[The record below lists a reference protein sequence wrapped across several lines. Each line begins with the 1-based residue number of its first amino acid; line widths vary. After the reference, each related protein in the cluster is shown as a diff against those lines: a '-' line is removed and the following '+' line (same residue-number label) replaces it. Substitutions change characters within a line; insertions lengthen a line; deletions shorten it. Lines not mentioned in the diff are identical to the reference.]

1 MTKQSV
7 FDLQKL
13 NSERNSKTLKLTT
26 EVSKEFS
33 LFCIW
38 CKAYKNG
45 IISKQNF
52 DEYSQKERRITP
64 WVKNKLTEIY
74 F

>member
-1 MTKQSV
+1 MTKRSV
-7 FDLQKL
+7 LDLQKL
-13 NSERNSKTLKLTT
+13 NSECNSNTLKLTT

-52 DEYSQKERRITP
+52 DEYSQNERRITP
-64 WVKNKLTEIY
+64 WVKNKLEEMY